1 MILEFIRLDES
12 HTGRYLATKLHET
25 MLKYN
30 LDKSLMLLTQD
41 GAGNCNTTATAL
53 SELSVS
59 YKGTVWR
66 GWCALHIIALVG
78 KMVNSFF
85 CKTYKRKK
93 RTVKVIDGA
102 DNIEEVSIDGA
113 PIEQEEDAE
122 FARLLDEDAAEQE
135 AQLQQV
141 PDAEAR
147 DVHDRAAVSKIK
159 DRAIKEMARKSVVVG
174 AGENKEALQLYPR
187 ICGLARKVHD
197 SSPIGA
203 AFEKIVSDDTT
214 IAGQT
219 TALARRCA
227 SRWNSEYDCLN
238 TTLILREPVKKL
250 VADKNLN
257 LKAFKLSERQW
268 SMAEDLRDVL
278 DCVKART
285 LTFSLRGSTRP
296 LICDVIPML
305 EDLLWWFTCSNKI
318 PQSHPGV

>member
-1 MILEFIRLDES
+1 
-12 HTGRYLATKLHET
+12 
-25 MLKYN
+25 
-30 LDKSLMLLTQD
+30 
-41 GAGNCNTTATAL
+41 
-53 SELSVS
+53 
-59 YKGTVWR
+59 
-66 GWCALHIIALVG
+66 
-78 KMVNSFF
+78 MVNSFF

-93 RTVKVIDGA
+93 RTVKVTDGA
-102 DNIEEVSIDGA
+102 DNVEEVSIDGA
-113 PIEQEEDAE
+113 SIEQEEDAE

-141 PDAEAR
+141 PNAEAR

-159 DRAIKEMARKSVVVG
+159 ERAIREMVRKSVVVG

-187 ICGLARKVHD
+187 ARSSKIHLFTRSLMYLQICGLARKVHD

-227 SRWNSEYDCLN
+227 SRWNSEYDCLD
-238 TTLILREPVKKL
+238 TTLILRDPVKKL

-257 LKAFKLSERQW
+257 LKAFKLSEKQW

-278 DCVKART
+278 DVR
-285 LTFSLRGSTRP
+285 LLFILFS
-296 LICDVIPML
+296 
-305 EDLLWWFTCSNKI
+305 
-318 PQSHPGV
+318 